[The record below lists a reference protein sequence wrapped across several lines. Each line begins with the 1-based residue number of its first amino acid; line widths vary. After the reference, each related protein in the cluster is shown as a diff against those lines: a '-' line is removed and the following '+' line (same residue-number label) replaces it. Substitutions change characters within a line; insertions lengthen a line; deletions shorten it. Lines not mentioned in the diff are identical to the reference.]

1 MSTRKLQLPV
11 SGFTDGLN
19 TEASGLNILPSE
31 MMSGSTN
38 VELFQNGSVRR
49 RRGIDFIGTST
60 LSTYLNTLRTSTVS
74 EELQQESPAVI
85 FVSLTAPN
93 GSIVQ
98 KVVADLNNEFLIFD
112 ATNTALRNINSPTQ
126 TIVRTVSTIV
136 YADPQQKYV
145 NMQFAQSGNR
155 LFFAGKH
162 IQPGYMQVA
171 SDNASLEVVYIS
183 VIIRDPSANVINT
196 MKSDGGKY
204 YSSIKAHTS
213 SSANKPGA
221 GADWEE
227 FWILNEGAIP
237 STVAAWGTGQS
248 YTSSMLKRYD
258 KDTSVT
264 STDTFP
270 TTVDFYAG
278 RAWFAGDPKY
288 PNNVYFS
295 QVVANDAD
303 LEKYHQFA
311 DPFDTLDS
319 VLAEDDGGVIA
330 IQGAGLVKRLM
341 RLGANIFVGSNT
353 GIWQI
358 TGPSGIFKATNFTA
372 YAVLKDGIDGPAN
385 MVAIDDEFVVF
396 GQDTIWRS
404 VIQTNIYVSTTGQ
417 ASFKSLSENRV
428 ESVYTAIPK
437 KAKASARAVYNP
449 SERRVY
455 YFHNKEVTAWDNAFN
470 SLEQPGYSKD
480 VLIIDT
486 RFQDEILPTEQQQKL
501 RRNVKGAFF
510 TYEYNDGANN
520 ALPYIACP
528 FTGPDMPNIDETVLG
543 NSTSVTDSNGQL
555 IIAAGVEEPKDV
567 VLALALQ
574 RTTSGDV
581 ATVKGAFATFNTKS
595 IKDWNSSPTYA
606 ISYNSPIYS
615 GVQTGGDALHNKNL
629 TYLYLVFKKA
639 ESGILDADG
648 VDLTQGGCYLGSA
661 WDFAVDNDSPGHT
674 GFWKDVEDSNGNKV
688 TNSAGVEVY
697 KRDPMRQ
704 VYHGTRYTKSIAGDG
719 DDGYD
724 HVYYK
729 HRVRGRGHVF
739 QVQFHNDNDKDYHL
753 VGWVQQ
759 FYGKPD

>member
-19 TEASGLNILPSE
+19 TEASSLNVLPSE

-49 RRGIDFIGTST
+49 RKGVDFLGKSSA
-60 LSTYLNTLRTSTVS
+60 STYLNTIRTSTVS
-74 EELQQESPAVI
+74 DELKQESPSVVY
-85 FVSLTAPN
+85 VSLTAPD

-98 KVVADLNNEFLIFD
+98 KVVADINNEFWIFD
-112 ATNTALRNINSPTQ
+112 ATNDALCNINSPTQ
-126 TIVRTVSTIV
+126 TISRTVDSIV
-136 YADPQQKYV
+136 NSDPQQKFAD
-145 NMQFAQSGNR
+145 MQFAQSGKR

-162 IQPGYMQVA
+162 IQPGYIQVA
-171 SDNASLEVVYIS
+171 ANNTDLEVVYIN

-196 MKSDGGKY
+196 KKSDSGKY
-204 YSSIKAHTS
+204 YDCIKAHTS
-213 SSANKPGA
+213 ASGNKPGS

-227 FWILNEGAIP
+227 FWILNEGAFP
-237 STVAAWGTGQS
+237 STVSAWGTSQS
-248 YTSSMLKRYD
+248 YTTSMIKRYD

-278 RAWFAGDPKY
+278 RAWFGGDPKY

-311 DPFDTLDS
+311 DPFDTVDS

-358 TGPSGIFKATNFTA
+358 TGPSGVFKATNFTA

-428 ESVYTAIPK
+428 ESLYTAIPK

-470 SLEQPGYSKD
+470 SLEQPG
-480 VLIIDT
+480 
-486 RFQDEILPTEQQQKL
+486 
-501 RRNVKGAFF
+501 
-510 TYEYNDGANN
+510 
-520 ALPYIACP
+520 
-528 FTGPDMPNIDETVLG
+528 
-543 NSTSVTDSNGQL
+543 
-555 IIAAGVEEPKDV
+555 
-567 VLALALQ
+567 
-574 RTTSGDV
+574 
-581 ATVKGAFATFNTKS
+581 
-595 IKDWNSSPTYA
+595 
-606 ISYNSPIYS
+606 
-615 GVQTGGDALHNKNL
+615 
-629 TYLYLVFKKA
+629 
-639 ESGILDADG
+639 
-648 VDLTQGGCYLGSA
+648 
-661 WDFAVDNDSPGHT
+661 
-674 GFWKDVEDSNGNKV
+674 
-688 TNSAGVEVY
+688 
-697 KRDPMRQ
+697 
-704 VYHGTRYTKSIAGDG
+704 
-719 DDGYD
+719 
-724 HVYYK
+724 
-729 HRVRGRGHVF
+729 
-739 QVQFHNDNDKDYHL
+739 
-753 VGWVQQ
+753 
-759 FYGKPD
+759 